1 LVLVAQEGQD
11 QQVTE
16 LSALILCLHL
26 LQAVAEGSVLA
37 YLPAVAQAV
46 RVVVLLELLTALV
59 RERLVRVLTV
69 VALLIPLELVE
80 VEAQG
85 KLESRRP
92 VEATVAMAVMVSHP
106 ALRDLLFSEQAA
118 AVGLLSMLLEL
129 KVLAVLAEVGMAVKV
144 QQSQLPVMQVKQ
156 TLEVAV
162 AAVLTAAV
170 HKLQQT
176 AVREARVL
184 SSLNIL
190 TQ

>member
-1 LVLVAQEGQD
+1 VAQEGRD

-162 AAVLTAAV
+162 AAVPTAAL

-176 AVREARVL
+176 AVREALVL

-190 TQ
+190 KQ